1 MAEAFVPEDWTVSRF
16 GRENAIMM
24 ARLIPQAIQDAVT
37 RQMDAHQ
44 ASKQKSLQTYVG
56 TWPIKY
62 EEIANSLIA
71 VPGAQVA
78 KPPGYSVEIV
88 LVNNVAVVPFEYA
101 KDAQTPLDDHRVMD
115 KLNALTE
122 KLLEQ
127 YGPEPE
133 FIQPVLEGFSIDDDT
148 DFSEPELLPGFEPD
162 GVVIVFYA
170 ADPYDGLLRV
180 GWGEAEIGIGDRP
193 VWVPRKQQDLL
204 LPTAKSRTD
213 ASDKGA
219 TVLPAHGDQTQ
230 TRFNQGPIPTPIISA
245 RTKSERL
252 NLDPVTAE
260 PPQEAPLAHDQE

>member
-1 MAEAFVPEDWTVSRF
+1 MAEDFVPADWAVSRF
-16 GRENAIMM
+16 GRENAIML
-24 ARLIPQAIQDAVT
+24 ASLIPQAVQDAVV
-37 RQMDAHQ
+37 RQMDAHH
-44 ASKQKSLQTYVG
+44 ASKQKTLHTYVG

-62 EEIANSLIA
+62 EEIANRLIA

-78 KPPGYSVEIV
+78 KPPGHSVEIV

-101 KDAQTPLDDHRVMD
+101 KDAETRIDDHRVMD
-115 KLNALTE
+115 KLNVLTE

-133 FIQPVLEGFSIDDDT
+133 FIQPVLDGFSIGDDT
-148 DFSEPELLPGFEPD
+148 GSTEPELLPGFEPD

-170 ADPYDGLLRV
+170 ADPYGGLLRI
-180 GWGEAEIGIGDRP
+180 GWGEAEIGISNRP

-204 LPTAKSRTD
+204 LPTAKPRTD

-219 TVLPAHGDQTQ
+219 TVLPAHVDQGR
-230 TRFNQGPIPTPIISA
+230 TRFYEGPEPIPNLSA

-260 PPQEAPLAHDQE
+260 PPQEDPLAHDQE